1 MSEASAPVAATC
13 RRRVPVWDNARFAC
27 VTLVVIGHGIQRLTG
42 DSDAALGVYLF
53 IYAFHMPAFA
63 IISGYF
69 SKASPP
75 SSRQMKKVLT
85 DIVLPYAIMETI
97 WSGVQFL
104 VEGSTSVNPTTPHW
118 TLWFLLALALFR
130 LILPYL
136 VLLRWPLLWCVAFSV
151 GVGYLGNV
159 DNTFSLARSIGILPF
174 FFLGWQVRQWG
185 LVDRWHSLNARVWWL
200 RAAAV
205 AIFAAWA
212 AVIFSLIGLW
222 RSIDLKYWFFYDDSY
237 NGIGQDAWWA
247 GLIRLGFILLATL
260 LSAALFVLI
269 PRGRTWFTAFGQ
281 ATMYIY
287 LLHSFVLYPIRQSG
301 ILGDE
306 NSSLGWLLAMVVF
319 CVAIS
324 FALASP
330 PVRTLFRP
338 LIEPKPQW
346 LFLRL
351 DGPEGTDPIP
361 RGASRV
367 DPTGSRRSRPTRNR
381 PRRNRPTSE

>member
-1 MSEASAPVAATC
+1 MTDAVTTVPASRKKRVAL
-13 RRRVPVWDNARFAC
+13 WDNARFTA
-27 VTLVVIGHGIQRLTG
+27 VTLVVVGHGIQRLTG

-85 DIVLPYAIMETI
+85 DIVLPYAIMEAI
-97 WSGVQFL
+97 WSGVQLL
-104 VEGSTSVNPTTPHW
+104 VEGSTSFNPTKPHW

-136 VLLRWPLLWCVAFSV
+136 VLLRWPLLWCVIFSV
-151 GVGYLGNV
+151 GVGYLGNI

-174 FFLGWQVRQWG
+174 FFLGWQLRQWK
-185 LVDRWHSLNARVWWL
+185 LVDRWRDLRAGVWWL
-200 RAAAV
+200 RGGALV
-205 AIFAAWA
+205 VFAAWA
-212 AVIFSLIGLW
+212 FVLFPFIGMW
-222 RSIDLKYWFFYDDSY
+222 RSINLKDWFFYDDSY
-237 NGIGQDAWWA
+237 SGIGQDAWWA
-247 GLIRLGFILLATL
+247 GFVRLAFILLAAL
-260 LSAALFVLI
+260 LSLAMFTLI
-269 PRGRTWFTAFGQ
+269 PRRTTWLTSLGQ
-281 ATMYIY
+281 ATMYVY

-301 ILGDE
+301 ILGDK
-306 NSSLGWLLAMVVF
+306 NSSLAWLIGMIIFSVLVSIVLATPVVGR
-319 CVAIS
+319 V
-324 FALASP
+324 
-330 PVRTLFRP
+330 FRP

-351 DGPEGTDPIP
+351 DGPDSRDPLP

-367 DPTGSRRSRPTRNR
+367 DPTGSRRRSTR
-381 PRRNRPTSE
+381 